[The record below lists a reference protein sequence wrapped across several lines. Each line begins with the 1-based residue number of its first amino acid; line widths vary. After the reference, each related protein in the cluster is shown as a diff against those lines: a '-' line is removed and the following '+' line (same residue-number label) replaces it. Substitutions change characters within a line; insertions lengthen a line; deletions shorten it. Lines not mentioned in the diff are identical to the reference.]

1 MGPVKLK
8 SEAAPRLRT
17 HRSRPNW
24 QGPSSQAY
32 VAHGRARKRTPAE
45 RDGGDRD
52 PQPSPPAQEGSSSA
66 DNAPFRPI
74 FGRRP
79 LLALFSESERGWG
92 MFGS

>member
-8 SEAAPRLRT
+8 SEAAPKVEDP
-17 HRSRPNW
+17 SFPP

-52 PQPSPPAQEGSSSA
+52 PRPSSPAQEGSSSA

-79 LLALFSESERGWG
+79 PLALFSESERGRG
-92 MFGS
+92 ILSL